1 MTFGAVTSVRQGI
14 ARRCRI
20 DFASRGRRPGIP
32 EISRASKLLIIG
44 AASGSRYFLGGMG
57 FHGNFTSTPRAANST
72 RWPGL

>member
-1 MTFGAVTSVRQGI
+1 M

-44 AASGSRYFLGGMG
+44 AAKLLPV
-57 FHGNFTSTPRAANST
+57 TSFVE
-72 RWPGL
+72 W